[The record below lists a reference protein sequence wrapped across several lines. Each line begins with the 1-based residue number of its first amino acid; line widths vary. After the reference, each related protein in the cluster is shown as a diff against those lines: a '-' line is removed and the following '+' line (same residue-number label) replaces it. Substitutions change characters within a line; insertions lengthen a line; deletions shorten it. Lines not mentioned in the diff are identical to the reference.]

1 VNVVTDRGE
10 HVITPKEL
18 AQANAD
24 HYTMLIQWSVQDGVY
39 VVSLPEWGDT
49 IHTHGA
55 TYAEAA
61 EMGAELLAL
70 LIATTRQ
77 RGEPLPSPVLFGSV
91 PGQSAS

>member
-1 VNVVTDRGE
+1 MNVVTDRGE

-18 AQANAD
+18 AQANAS
-24 HYTMLIQWSVQDGVY
+24 HYTMLIQWSEQDGVY
-39 VVSLPEWGDT
+39 VASLPEWGDT

-77 RGEPLPSPVLFGSV
+77 RGEPLPSPVLFGHGN
-91 PGQSAS
+91 GQNAS

>member
-1 VNVVTDRGE
+1 
-10 HVITPKEL
+10 
-18 AQANAD
+18 
-24 HYTMLIQWSVQDGVY
+24 MLIQWSDQDGVY
-39 VVSLPEWGDT
+39 VVSLPEWGDS

-70 LIATTRQ
+70 LIATTRR

-91 PGQSAS
+91 PGQNAS

>member
-1 VNVVTDRGE
+1 MNVVTDRSA

-18 AQANAD
+18 AQVNAA
-24 HYTMLIQWSVQDGVY
+24 HYTMLIQWSDQDGVY
-39 VVSLPEWGDT
+39 VVSLPEWGDS

-70 LIATTRQ
+70 LITTTRQ
-77 RGEPLPSPVLFGSV
+77 RGEPLPSQVLFGGV
-91 PGQSAS
+91 PNQSAS

>member
-1 VNVVTDRGE
+1 M
-10 HVITPKEL
+10 EL
-18 AQANAD
+18 ARANAA
-24 HYTMLIQWSVQDGVY
+24 HYTMLIQWSDHDSVY

-49 IHTHGA
+49 VHTHGA

-77 RGEPLPSPVLFGSV
+77 QGEPVPSPVQFGSV
-91 PGQSAS
+91 LGRSACKARHHK